1 MLTTTGEMP
10 APRLTR
16 RQALVLRAVV
26 SSYVGDAS
34 PVASERIAHLLPVAL
49 SPASVRNTLAELARL
64 GVVEKPHASSGRVPT
79 ELGLRIYVT
88 DLVEPRDLGRY
99 ERRDLEGSLGEAPPD
114 SVPRAASRLLSE
126 RTRQLGFVVPRPGHA
141 LLRSVS
147 LVRLTRDHVLAVL
160 VSQGGAHARRVL
172 AFPGSD
178 DARDLEQIAAALSE
192 RVSGRTLRQARE
204 RLARDAAA
212 LRSHADHLLE
222 RALRLGLEA
231 MAPGAGD
238 GEDVVIATRL
248 ALLDQPEF
256 RDPDRIRQLFEAVE
270 TQERLL
276 AILDGLLEADGVR
289 VTFGNDLD
297 EPGLRHCVLVAAP
310 YGDAGSPIGVL
321 GVIGPNRMD
330 YARIIPLVEC
340 LSELLTERLGL

>member
-1 MLTTTGEMP
+1 MP

-26 SSYVGDAS
+26 SSYVGDAN

-49 SPASVRNTLAELARL
+49 SSASVRNTLAELAEL
-64 GVVEKPHASSGRVPT
+64 GAVEKPHASSGRVPT
-79 ELGLRIYVT
+79 ELGLRIYVH

-99 ERRDLEGSLGEAPPD
+99 ERRDLEGSLEEAPPD

-126 RTRQLGFVVPRPGHA
+126 RTRQLGFVVPRPDHA
-141 LLRSVS
+141 VLRSVS

-160 VSQGGAHARRVL
+160 VSRGGAHSRRVL
-172 AFPGSD
+172 AFPGAD

-192 RVSGRTLRQARE
+192 RVAGRTLRQARE
-204 RLARDAAA
+204 RLALDAAA
-212 LRSHADHLLE
+212 LRSHADRLLE

-231 MAPGAGD
+231 VAPGGAGD

-256 RDPDRIRQLFEAVE
+256 RDPERIRQLFEAVE

-276 AILDGLLEADGVR
+276 AILDGLLETGGVR

-321 GVIGPNRMD
+321 GVIGPSRMD